1 MKKRKDRSVT
11 EGALPSLGEVLEA
24 FFPPVPP
31 GEEALSEALPMSPA
45 APEGESL
52 PARALIRRSRKGRAG
67 HTVTLVELPG
77 LSRSARADLAKAMA
91 RALGCGSRL
100 EEDRVVLQGD
110 QMERAEAWLSGRGV
124 VRVVRGN

>member
-1 MKKRKDRSVT
+1 MDV
-11 EGALPSLGEVLEA
+11 
-24 FFPPVPP
+24 FFPPVLLP
-31 GEEALSEALPMSPA
+31 EAVASERPSGPSP
-45 APEGESL
+45 APEGGAL
-52 PARALIRRSRKGRAG
+52 PARALIRRSRKGRGG

-77 LSRSARADLAKAMA
+77 LSRSARADLAKKMA

-110 QMERAEAWLSGRGV
+110 QMERAEAWLSSLGV